1 MILDNQSASLSKQE
15 TNQSHVSLWRRAY
28 ARNVRLYYPYRK
40 YTNLFIFRFQS
51 HASITQK
58 ATKHVKVYNRS
69 FAITSRDPTPSWL
82 ISKTEMASALRPFE
96 FSAYYK
102 KLDGGPEKERY
113 TKKFRSMCGF
123 DPYETREYTKH
134 TNQINQDGA
143 RWLDVASWA
152 SDLYCPN
159 YWREMLS

>member
-1 MILDNQSASLSKQE
+1 MFLSDEGPILE
-15 TNQSHVSLWRRAY
+15 TLDFTTRIGSIPTF
-28 ARNVRLYYPYRK
+28 LYFDF
-40 YTNLFIFRFQS
+40 NHMQVL
-51 HASITQK
+51 QK

-69 FAITSRDPTPSWL
+69 FASTSRDPMPSWL
-82 ISKTEMASALRPFE
+82 ISKTKMASALRPFE